1 MPALLLSLFG
11 PYLFIIMP
19 TVSDKNLQLRLIAIT
34 SSFVIGL
41 ALMGVKFYAFRL
53 THSSAILSDALESII
68 NVIASAFAMA
78 CIIVSAKP
86 PDKSHPYGHG
96 KIEYF
101 SAGFEGALIILA
113 AIGIFKIGWMHIR
126 SSAPLPNLEHGLF
139 ILLGASVINLILGLV
154 LVRVGKKT
162 ESLPLIAD
170 GKHILTDVYTSGGM
184 LIGLLMVHLTQ
195 IYWIDGVIAALIG
208 VNILITG
215 FHLVRQSV
223 AGLMNATDP
232 LLLQEIAALLDKQR
246 QIQQIDIHNLRAWR
260 SGSQVHIDFHLIMPG
275 DFTLEQAHGESDR
288 LEAMINEHFKHQS
301 TVLIHLDP
309 CTGKNCPICA
319 LRHCK
324 TRQAGYHGQTD
335 WSVKTIQF

>member
-1 MPALLLSLFG
+1 MPA
-11 PYLFIIMP
+11 I
-19 TVSDKNLQLRLIAIT
+19 SDKNLQTRLLAIT

-41 ALMGVKFYAFRL
+41 ILMGVKFYAFRL

-68 NVIASAFAMA
+68 NVIASAFATA

-101 SAGFEGALIILA
+101 AAGFEGALIILA
-113 AIGIFKIGWMHIR
+113 AIGIFKVGWMHIR
-126 SSAPLPNLEHGLF
+126 SSAPLPNLDQGLF
-139 ILLGASVINLILGLV
+139 ILLAASVINLVLGLA
-154 LVRVGKKT
+154 LVRVGSKT

-184 LIGLLMVHLTQ
+184 LIGLLLVHLTQ
-195 IYWIDGVIAALIG
+195 IYWLDGVIAALIG

-232 LLLQEIAALLDKQR
+232 FLLQEIAALLDKQR
-246 QIQQIDIHNLRAWR
+246 QTQQIDIHKLRAWR
-260 SGSQVHIDFHLIMPG
+260 SGSQVHIDFHLILPG
-275 DFTLEQAHGESDR
+275 YFTLEQAHGESDR
-288 LEAMINEHFKHQS
+288 LETMINEHFKHQS
-301 TVLIHLDP
+301 TALIHLDP
-309 CTGKNCPICA
+309 CTDKNCPVCT
-319 LRHCK
+319 LKHCK
-324 TRQAGYHGQTD
+324 TRQAGYHAQTL
-335 WSVKTIQF
+335 WSAKTIGFKARST

>member
-1 MPALLLSLFG
+1 
-11 PYLFIIMP
+11 MP
-19 TVSDKNLQLRLIAIT
+19 TALDKNFRTRLIAIT
-34 SSFVIGL
+34 SSFVIGM
-41 ALMGVKFYAFRL
+41 ALMGVKFYAYRL

-113 AIGIFKIGWMHIR
+113 AIGIFKVGWMHIR
-126 SSAPLPNLEHGLF
+126 LSQPLPNLQHGLF
-139 ILLGASVINLILGLV
+139 ILLAASVINLILGLA
-154 LVRVGKKT
+154 LVRIGRKT

-170 GKHILTDVYTSGGM
+170 GKHILTDVYTSAGM
-184 LIGLLMVHLTQ
+184 LIGLLLVHLTQ
-195 IYWIDGVIAALIG
+195 LYWLDGVIAALIG

-232 LLLQEIAALLDKQR
+232 LLLQEIATLFEKQR
-246 QIQQIDIHNLRAWR
+246 QIQQIDIHKLRAWR

-275 DFTLEQAHGESDR
+275 DFTLEQAHGEADR
-288 LEAMINEHFKHQS
+288 LEAIINEHFKHQS

-309 CTGKNCPICA
+309 CTEKNCPICA

-324 TRQAGYHGQTD
+324 TRQARYHEQST
-335 WSVKTIQF
+335 WSANTIGFKARRT

>member
-1 MPALLLSLFG
+1 
-11 PYLFIIMP
+11 
-19 TVSDKNLQLRLIAIT
+19 
-34 SSFVIGL
+34 
-41 ALMGVKFYAFRL
+41 MGVKFYAYRL

-113 AIGIFKIGWMHIR
+113 AIGIFKVGWMHIR
-126 SSAPLPNLEHGLF
+126 SSQPLPNLQHGLF
-139 ILLGASVINLILGLV
+139 ILSGASVINLILGLA
-154 LVRVGKKT
+154 LVRIGRKT

-170 GKHILTDVYTSGGM
+170 GKHILTDAYTSAGM
-184 LIGLLMVHLTQ
+184 LIGLSLVHLTQ
-195 IYWIDGVIAALIG
+195 LYWLDGVIAALIG

-232 LLLQEIAALLDKQR
+232 LLLQEIATLFEKQR
-246 QIQQIDIHNLRAWR
+246 QIQQIDIHKLRAWR
-260 SGSQVHIDFHLIMPG
+260 SGSHVHIDFHLIMPG
-275 DFTLEQAHGESDR
+275 DFTLKQAHGEADR
-288 LEAMINEHFKHQS
+288 LEAIINEHFKHQS

-309 CTGKNCPICA
+309 CTDKNCPICA

-324 TRQAGYHGQTD
+324 TRQARYHEQSI
-335 WSVKTIQF
+335 WSAKTIGFKARRT

>member
-1 MPALLLSLFG
+1 
-11 PYLFIIMP
+11 MP
-19 TVSDKNLQLRLIAIT
+19 TALDKNFRTRLIAIT

-41 ALMGVKFYAFRL
+41 AVMGVKFYAYRL

-113 AIGIFKIGWMHIR
+113 AIGIFKVGWMHIR
-126 SSAPLPNLEHGLF
+126 SSQPLPNLQHGLF
-139 ILLGASVINLILGLV
+139 ILSGASVINLILGLA
-154 LVRVGKKT
+154 LVRIGRKT

-170 GKHILTDVYTSGGM
+170 GKHILTDAYTSAGM
-184 LIGLLMVHLTQ
+184 LIGLSLVHLTQ
-195 IYWIDGVIAALIG
+195 LYWLDGVIAALIG

-232 LLLQEIAALLDKQR
+232 LLLQEIATLFEKQR
-246 QIQQIDIHNLRAWR
+246 QIQQIDIHKLRAWR
-260 SGSQVHIDFHLIMPG
+260 SGSHVHIDFHLIMPG
-275 DFTLEQAHGESDR
+275 DFTLKQAHGEADR
-288 LEAMINEHFKHQS
+288 LEAIINEHFKHQS

-309 CTGKNCPICA
+309 CTDKNCPICA

-324 TRQAGYHGQTD
+324 TRQARYHEQSI
-335 WSVKTIQF
+335 WSAKTIGFKARRT

>member
-1 MPALLLSLFG
+1 MQTL
-11 PYLFIIMP
+11 
-19 TVSDKNLQLRLIAIT
+19 SDKNLQTRLIAIT

-41 ALMGVKFYAFRL
+41 ALMGVKFYAFRI

-113 AIGIFKIGWMHIR
+113 AIGIFKVGWMHIR
-126 SSAPLPNLEHGLF
+126 SSVPLPNLEHGLF
-139 ILLGASVINLILGLV
+139 ILLGASVINLILGLA

-162 ESLPLIAD
+162 GSLPLIAD
-170 GKHILTDVYTSGGM
+170 GKHVLTDVYTSGGM
-184 LIGLLMVHLTQ
+184 LIGLLLVHLTRL
-195 IYWIDGVIAALIG
+195 YWLDGVIAALIG

-232 LLLQEIAALLDKQR
+232 LLLQEIAALLSKHR
-246 QIQQIDIHNLRAWR
+246 QIQQIDIHKLRAWH

-275 DFTLEQAHGESDR
+275 DFTLEQAHSESDR
-288 LEAMINEHFKHQS
+288 LEAIINEHFKHQS

-309 CTGKNCPICA
+309 CTDENCPICA
-319 LRHCK
+319 SQHCK
-324 TRQAGYHGQTD
+324 IRQARYHKQTD
-335 WSVKTIQF
+335 WSAKAIGFKARRT

>member
-1 MPALLLSLFG
+1 MQT
-11 PYLFIIMP
+11 I
-19 TVSDKNLQLRLIAIT
+19 SDKNLQTRLIAIT

-41 ALMGVKFYAFRL
+41 ALMGVKFYAYRL

-68 NVIASAFAMA
+68 NVIASAFAMMS
-78 CIIVSAKP
+78 IIISAKP

-113 AIGIFKIGWMHIR
+113 AIGIFKVAWMHIH

-139 ILLGASVINLILGLV
+139 ILLGASVINLILGLM
-154 LVRVGKKT
+154 LVRIGRKT

-170 GKHILTDVYTSGGM
+170 GKHVLTDVYTSGGM
-184 LIGLLMVHLTQ
+184 LIGLMLVHLTKL
-195 IYWIDGVIAALIG
+195 YWLDGVIAALIG

-215 FHLVRQSV
+215 FHLLRQSV

-232 LLLQEIAALLDKQR
+232 LLLQEIATLLDKQR
-246 QIQQIDIHNLRAWR
+246 QIQQIDIHKLRAWR
-260 SGSQVHIDFHLIMPG
+260 SGSQMHIDFHLIMPG
-275 DFTLEQAHGESDR
+275 DFTLEQAHGEADR
-288 LEAMINEHFKHQS
+288 LEAIINEHFKQQS

-309 CTGKNCPICA
+309 CTDKNCPICA

-324 TRQAGYHGQTD
+324 TRQAPYDEPTD
-335 WSVKTIQF
+335 WSAKTIGFNSRHT